1 MHKTGCGYQEMIKR
15 SGLTRKTSNCYLT
28 MSGLA
33 SPLLSRNV
41 NLMVKVS
48 DKMPPENGK
57 PNIRPLMR
65 MALSEEWNMEY
76 GRIRASL
83 G

>member
-28 MSGLA
+28 MSVWVSFSLA
-33 SPLLSRNV
+33 LEQPESNGQGKRQTGTGKRKTKHP
-41 NLMVKVS
+41 S
-48 DKMPPENGK
+48 DDEDGT
-57 PNIRPLMR
+57 IG
-65 MALSEEWNMEY
+65 
-76 GRIRASL
+76 GRIKASL